1 MLTRRTFLGFTL
13 RALSLFYFLMQ
24 PLLSGVSSAWAYT
37 KKTVIPS
44 GSKREDLIDKNPS
57 NLDSTD
63 LDLTPLADF
72 GTMGLDDYDADLK
85 EWRLV
90 VDGKVEQPLSL
101 KYSEILDL
109 PSIEKTVLLIC
120 PGFFVNNGRW
130 KGMSI
135 RELLKRAQAKD
146 DATYVTVRGPRG
158 NYEKVEKY
166 PLNDAKSDQ
175 LFLAYQVNGATLP
188 RKHGFPLRLVAE
200 GRYGSEWVKYVW
212 NVRVE

>member
-1 MLTRRTFLGFTL
+1 MLTRRTFIGFAL
-13 RALSLFYFLMQ
+13 RALSLFYLLVQ
-24 PLLSGVSSAWAYT
+24 PLFSGVNRAWAYA
-37 KKTVIPS
+37 KKTVIPR
-44 GSKREDLIDKNPS
+44 GTKREDLIDKNPS
-57 NLDSTD
+57 GLDSTD

-72 GTMGLDDYDADLK
+72 GTMGLDDYNVDLE

-90 VDGKVEQPLSL
+90 VDGKVEEPLSL
-101 KYSEILDL
+101 KYSEILAL
-109 PSIEKTVLLIC
+109 PSIEKTLLLVC

-130 KGMSI
+130 KGVSI
-135 RELLKRAQAKD
+135 LELLKRARAKD
-146 DATYVTVRGPRG
+146 DATHFTVRGPRG

-166 PLNDAKSDQ
+166 PLNDARSDQ
-175 LFLAYQVNGATLP
+175 LIVAYQVNGATLP